1 MSRFLVDTNIL
12 IYSEDG
18 SDPVKR
24 DQALDWLSVLWKRGS
39 GRVSRQVLN
48 EFYVNVTRKL
58 RRPMSPSEARAEV
71 RRYEV
76 WQPWPIDHAT
86 VETAWAI
93 ESRYGLHYWDSL
105 IVASAQHMGC
115 RYILSENMAHQQQ
128 YGEVT
133 VIDPFRS
140 SVELLDA

>member
-1 MSRFLVDTNIL
+1 MSGFLVDTNIL

-24 DQALDWLSVLWKRGS
+24 EQALKWLRVLWTRGS
-39 GRVSRQVLN
+39 GRISRQVLN

-58 RRPMSPSEARAEV
+58 KPPMPAPEARAEV

-76 WQPWPIDHAT
+76 WQPWPIDLST

-105 IVASAQHMGC
+105 VVAAAKHMGC
-115 RYILSENMAHQQQ
+115 RYILSEDMAHQQQ

-133 VIDPFRS
+133 VINPFRS
-140 SVELLDA
+140 SVDLLDD

>member
-1 MSRFLVDTNIL
+1 MSCFLVDTNIL

-58 RRPMSPSEARAEV
+58 RPPMSPLESRAEV

>member
-1 MSRFLVDTNIL
+1 MSCFLVDTNIL

-58 RRPMSPSEARAEV
+58 RPPMSPSEARAEV

>member
-1 MSRFLVDTNIL
+1 MSCFLVDSNIL

-18 SDPVKR
+18 FDTVKR
-24 DQALDWLSVLWKRGS
+24 QQALEWLGILWKRGS

-58 RRPMSPSEARAEV
+58 RPPMPLSEARAEV
-71 RRYEV
+71 HRYEV
-76 WQPWPIDHAT
+76 WQPWPIDQAT

-115 RYILSENMAHQQQ
+115 RYILSEDMAHQQQ

-140 SVELLDA
+140 SVDLLGA